1 MKKLITLLLATVLT
15 LSLAAC
21 GGGSDTSSGGES
33 SQITVDEST
42 ITGTWEGVF
51 ESEDKD
57 DTITQTL
64 ELYKGGTGKLTS
76 VHSNGESDNNFSGTW
91 ELKDDVLNFSYLS
104 TTIGYEIKTS
114 DNQISLTNLER
125 TYITLNK
132 IN

>member
-1 MKKLITLLLATVLT
+1 MRKLTILLLAAALA
-15 LSLAAC
+15 LSLVAC
-21 GGGSDTSSGGES
+21 GGGG
-33 SQITVDEST
+33 SQSTVDEST

-51 ESEDKD
+51 ESKDKDD

-76 VHSNGESDNNFSGTW
+76 VHSNGESDNTFSGTW

-104 TTIGYEIKTS
+104 TTMGYEIKTS
-114 DNQISLTNLER
+114 DNQMSLTNLEY

-132 IN
+132 VN

>member
-1 MKKLITLLLATVLT
+1 MRKLTILLLAAALA
-15 LSLAAC
+15 LSLVDC
-21 GGGSDTSSGGES
+21 GGGG
-33 SQITVDEST
+33 SQSTVDEST

-51 ESEDKD
+51 ESKDKDD

-76 VHSNGESDNNFSGTW
+76 VHSNGESDNTFSGTW

-104 TTIGYEIKTS
+104 TTMGYEIKTS
-114 DNQISLTNLER
+114 DNQMSLTNLEY

-132 IN
+132 VN

>member
-1 MKKLITLLLATVLT
+1 MRKLTTLLLAAALA
-15 LSLAAC
+15 LSLVAC
-21 GGGSDTSSGGES
+21 GGGG
-33 SQITVDEST
+33 SQSTIDEST

-51 ESEDKD
+51 ESKDKDD

-76 VHSNGESDNNFSGTW
+76 VHSNGESDNTFSGTW

-104 TTIGYEIKTS
+104 TTMGYEIKIS
-114 DNQISLTNLER
+114 DNQMSLTNLEY

-132 IN
+132 VN